1 MDTSNEWLTVLAALI
16 ASFGGAPLFK
26 FLAERARGNVALSQT
41 ERRQFDNERAEFRK
55 EREAFWAEQRKAAQG
70 ERLEAKTLRDAYND
84 VLQIN
89 GRLEGQLSSAL
100 HRITELEAEVTRLR
114 GNGHHHD

>member
-1 MDTSNEWLTVLAALI
+1 MDASNPWVTIIAAVV

-26 FLAERARGNVALSQT
+26 FLAERARGNAALSQT

-55 EREAFWAEQRKAAQG
+55 QQEAFWSEQRKAAQS

-84 VLQIN
+84 VIGIN
-89 GRLEGQLSSAL
+89 GRLEGQLSSAVQ
-100 HRITELEAEVTRLR
+100 RIEELEAEVTRLR
-114 GNGHHHD
+114 GHGHDD